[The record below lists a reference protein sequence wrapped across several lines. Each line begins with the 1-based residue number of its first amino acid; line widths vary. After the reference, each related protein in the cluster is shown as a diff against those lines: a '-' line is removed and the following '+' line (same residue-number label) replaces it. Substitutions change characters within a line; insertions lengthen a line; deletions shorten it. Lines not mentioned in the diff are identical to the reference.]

1 MCRYGHSV
9 YRSSMSIKGEQQA
22 CLTALHLPPE
32 QHVRITI
39 GRRRYN
45 LAPLLIVGVAVFI
58 LMRLGH

>member
-1 MCRYGHSV
+1 
-9 YRSSMSIKGEQQA
+9 MSIKGEQQA